1 MKTLYRALLT
11 ILVVSTAYAS
21 SSDSELQNY
30 INRFRFKPVPKPE
43 GMNRDVYNLGKKL
56 FFDKEISGNRNISC
70 AGCHDPKKGTSD
82 GLPLSLG
89 EDGKTIIPRNSPALF
104 NLDHPEMR
112 TLFWDGRVAYDR
124 RGETYTTPSE
134 VLNGDY
140 PERWDITDELK
151 SALAAQAL
159 FPMLSHEEMRGK
171 KGENEIANAKTDEEA
186 WQRIMARLLKKA
198 EYKKLFAKAFPDA
211 VELNIGHVGNAM
223 AMFQKFEFA
232 SYNTPWDKYLR
243 GQVQALSEPEKRGAI
258 VFATAG
264 RCIVCHGQTLLGG
277 NAMANIAA
285 PQVGPGKDIHHNDE
299 GRFEFT
305 GQERH
310 RYVFR
315 APPLRNVALTA
326 PYFHSGAYET
336 LEDVV
341 DHYANGIK
349 SIDNYNSRWLDA
361 FDDIY
366 NGKLFVETN
375 HYRLFRK
382 KENAHPVMKR
392 NMIKLTPSQKKDLVL
407 FLKKSLTD
415 PKFK

>member
-1 MKTLYRALLT
+1 MNILYKTLLAMVLFLGC
-11 ILVVSTAYAS
+11 YAS
-21 SSDSELQNY
+21 NNDVELQNY
-30 INRFRFKPVPKPE
+30 INRFRFKAVAKPT
-43 GMNRDVYNLGKKL
+43 GMNRDIFNLGKKI
-56 FFDKEISGNRNISC
+56 FFDNEISGNRNISC
-70 AGCHDPKKGTSD
+70 AGCHDPKKGTGD
-82 GLPLSLG
+82 GLVLSLG

-124 RGETYTTPSE
+124 RGEVYTTPSE

-140 PERWDITDELK
+140 PERWDITDELG

-159 FPMLSHEEMRGK
+159 FPILSHEEMRGA
-171 KGENEIANAKTDEEA
+171 KGTNEIADAKTDEEA
-186 WQRIMARLLKKA
+186 WKRVMIRLLDKS
-198 EYKKLFAKAFPDA
+198 EYQELFSKAFPNV
-211 VELNIGHVGNAM
+211 VELNIGHVGNAL
-223 AMFQKFEFA
+223 AHFQKFEFA

-243 GQVQALSEPEKRGAI
+243 GQIQALSEAEKRGAI
-258 VFATAG
+258 VFATSG

-285 PQVGPGKDIHHNDE
+285 PQVGPGKDIHHNDQ

-326 PYFHSGAYET
+326 PYFHSGAYQK

-341 DHYANGIK
+341 NHYAGGLK
-349 SIDNYNSRWLDA
+349 SLDDYNSRWLDA

-366 NGKLFVETN
+366 AGKLFVETN

-382 KENAHPVMKR
+382 KEVAHPVMKR
-392 NMIKLTPSQKKDLVL
+392 NMINLTDTQKKDLVL

-415 PKFK
+415 SKFK